1 MQIAFAKVTGRRS
14 FVALIDAVKKSISAE
29 NPSASKGYI
38 DALDQIRRSFNRAPR
53 AQHLSMI
60 AGSFG
65 AMRGIAS
72 AAGAPQTAGAVG
84 QAAAWF
90 TANAPGIAAADTRY
104 TAPAAPAAP
113 AVVKK
118 GARPAPRRRPAYRP
132 PAAPPAAPA
141 ASQGKPPL
149 TQRVWFVPV
158 VVGSV
163 GLLLAGGILLA
174 GRK

>member
-104 TAPAAPAAP
+104 RAP
-113 AVVKK
+113 AVVKQ
-118 GARPAPRRRPAYRP
+118 GPSVPVGTRRPSPTYRP
-132 PAAPPAAPA
+132 PAAPPAAPP
-141 ASQGKPPL
+141 S
-149 TQRVWFVPV
+149 TQTKTPITKRVWFVPV